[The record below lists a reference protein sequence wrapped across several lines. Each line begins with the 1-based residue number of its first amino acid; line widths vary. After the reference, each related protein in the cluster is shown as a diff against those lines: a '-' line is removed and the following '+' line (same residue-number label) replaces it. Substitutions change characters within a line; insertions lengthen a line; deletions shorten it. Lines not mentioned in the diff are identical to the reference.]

1 MAMAP
6 TLFTQ
11 AIAGALTAETFASLE
26 RSVGTPAFRLAQ
38 NAVTQVAA
46 DDVALDRAVVFN
58 TNHSFSNVLDDWS
71 VTNQKNTGRCWMFA
85 GLNLLR
91 VATMRKMSLKGFE
104 FSQNYTMF
112 CDKIERANYFLE
124 AIIATAARDVDDRTV
139 AYLVS
144 RPVSDGGQWNM
155 FANLVT
161 KHGLVPKAFMPET
174 KSSSASGRMNSVLSY
189 KLREAARRLR
199 DMYASAATTEELRAE
214 KERILGVIYRIL
226 CIHLGTPPSRFVWQ
240 WADNER
246 NFHRDGEMTPQ
257 EFATTYVDGSVDDY
271 VCLVH
276 DPRSSSPGGR
286 TFTVEYVGNVVEGGI
301 VKYLNVDVIFM
312 KQLARQ
318 SIERGEPVWFGCDT
332 GKMSRRDLGI
342 WDRDLYD
349 FGALYETAFTL
360 DKAAR
365 LNYHETQ
372 MTHAMLFTGMDIIDD
387 SVRRWRVENSWGDEP
402 GRKGFFVMNDNWF
415 DEYVFEVAVRRSD
428 LSAELQHAPEQEP
441 IVLPAWDP
449 MGALASG

>member
-38 NAVTQVAA
+38 NVVTQVAA

-144 RPVSDGGQWNM
+144 RPISDGGQWNM

-174 KSSSASGRMNSVLSY
+174 KSSSASGRMNSILSY

-226 CIHLGTPPSRFVWQ
+226 ASTWGRRPAASSGSGPTTSGTST
-240 WADNER
+240 A
-246 NFHRDGEMTPQ
+246 M
-257 EFATTYVDGSVDDY
+257 
-271 VCLVH
+271 
-276 DPRSSSPGGR
+276 
-286 TFTVEYVGNVVEGGI
+286 
-301 VKYLNVDVIFM
+301 
-312 KQLARQ
+312 AR
-318 SIERGEPVWFGCDT
+318 
-332 GKMSRRDLGI
+332 
-342 WDRDLYD
+342 
-349 FGALYETAFTL
+349 
-360 DKAAR
+360 
-365 LNYHETQ
+365 
-372 MTHAMLFTGMDIIDD
+372 
-387 SVRRWRVENSWGDEP
+387 
-402 GRKGFFVMNDNWF
+402 
-415 DEYVFEVAVRRSD
+415 
-428 LSAELQHAPEQEP
+428 
-441 IVLPAWDP
+441 
-449 MGALASG
+449 